1 MYFNNEE
8 DFSNHT
14 FENDLDN
21 TFNVS
26 LPWENDLNFL
36 IDEDLFEFNEVQL
49 PWYQDLEFLN
59 DLKNLDQF
67 SLDYVED
74 LFGGFDFA
82 HKPKISE
89 RFNYKWKAEEK
100 SYDFTLKNIEFKNFF
115 EANNQIRLF
124 FEKIFDEYIMNI
136 NGENFVR
143 LVMDHDLFG
152 KAINT
157 PFMKRKEMSASMMLE
172 QFSSVFQ
179 SRTPSKVEDR
189 QDTHSFK
196 LVVKVLPKYI
206 VTGGCNDSPT
216 RKRGR
221 PFSNIPKRVCKE
233 KKEII
238 DMNDFCEQS
247 RFVQIVKNSDNFCLL
262 RAFFIGKAFS
272 DKDSNAKNL
281 NRKNNRK
288 LNQLV
293 NEFVEKMK
301 IPDIHLDLRYCQIL
315 EDYFQNYQ
323 ITVYDT
329 IENDSVILYPL
340 DERRSQLKDR
350 KFTNFVRIVYHNNNH
365 FNLIL
370 SPNSYFGNS
379 YFCEY
384 CRFKYSNLYKNNCS
398 HVCSS
403 CKRAEYKCIEVSKK
417 KCKNCEVFFRNDS
430 CQKLH
435 NSSICKRLTKCDDC
449 GFSKSRF
456 GGHVCKQNEKWC
468 PNCKESVDVKHKC
481 FIKKD
486 SSKKVKKV
494 NGKIFFDIESFENKQ
509 GFH

>member
-172 QFSSVFQ
+172 QLKFQ
-179 SRTPSKVEDR
+179 KKNAKIMKFFLKTITVKNF
-189 QDTHSFK
+189 TILAF
-196 LVVKVLPKYI
+196 VKV
-206 VTGGCNDSPT
+206 
-216 RKRGR
+216 
-221 PFSNIPKRVCKE
+221 
-233 KKEII
+233 
-238 DMNDFCEQS
+238 
-247 RFVQIVKNSDNFCLL
+247 
-262 RAFFIGKAFS
+262 
-272 DKDSNAKNL
+272 
-281 NRKNNRK
+281 
-288 LNQLV
+288 
-293 NEFVEKMK
+293 
-301 IPDIHLDLRYCQIL
+301 
-315 EDYFQNYQ
+315 
-323 ITVYDT
+323 
-329 IENDSVILYPL
+329 
-340 DERRSQLKDR
+340 
-350 KFTNFVRIVYHNNNH
+350 
-365 FNLIL
+365 
-370 SPNSYFGNS
+370 
-379 YFCEY
+379 
-384 CRFKYSNLYKNNCS
+384 
-398 HVCSS
+398 
-403 CKRAEYKCIEVSKK
+403 
-417 KCKNCEVFFRNDS
+417 
-430 CQKLH
+430 
-435 NSSICKRLTKCDDC
+435 
-449 GFSKSRF
+449 
-456 GGHVCKQNEKWC
+456 
-468 PNCKESVDVKHKC
+468 
-481 FIKKD
+481 
-486 SSKKVKKV
+486 
-494 NGKIFFDIESFENKQ
+494 
-509 GFH
+509 